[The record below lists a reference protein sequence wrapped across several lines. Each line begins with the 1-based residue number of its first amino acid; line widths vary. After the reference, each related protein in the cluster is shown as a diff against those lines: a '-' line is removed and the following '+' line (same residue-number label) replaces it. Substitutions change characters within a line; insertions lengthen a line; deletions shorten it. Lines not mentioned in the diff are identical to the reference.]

1 MPKRDKGKS
10 THTAFTIALTPEQR
24 FSYAHLEL
32 AADGPASQTIMLDN
46 LMVKSY
52 MTAALKQFL
61 GLTGL
66 AIPID
71 ILKAQD
77 VTCWVRLPRED
88 MASFAAAITAYKGIW
103 EGDTQYVLRMKGSSN
118 WLGLLIGGAAQEEV
132 FRGGEPLRLTAS

>member
-1 MPKRDKGKS
+1 MPNHGQA
-10 THTAFTIALTPEQR
+10 TTAYSALTTSLTAEQR

-32 AADGPASQTIMLDN
+32 ASDGPQPITLDD

-77 VTCWVRLPRED
+77 ATCWVRLPRED
-88 MASFAAAITAYKGIW
+88 MASFAAAITAYRGSR
-103 EGDTQYVLRMKGSSN
+103 EGDTQYVLRIKGSSN
-118 WLGLLIGGAAQEEV
+118 WLGLLIGKAAQEEV
-132 FRGGEPLRLTAS
+132 FRGREPKQLPL